1 MRHFDDNVVV
11 ETISYEF
18 NQNILTQDEMS
29 ICYGTDSGFMLG
41 AAISIASI
49 VKENEH
55 SNLSFHIFTDE
66 IESDFLLRF
75 EELAKKNR
83 VAIFVHL
90 INESVLSTLPSNRLW
105 STAIYYRFI
114 IADFF
119 SDKRERVLYVDS
131 DVICLGDIS
140 PLFHLDFEGNILA
153 AVTERDKAWWKNRA
167 DTLNQAEL
175 ANGYYNSGILLI
187 NTEEWAKENVT
198 SRAITLL
205 NDDAIRSTLTYYDQ
219 DVLNLIT
226 LGRVLF
232 LAREYNVQYS
242 LNYEL
247 KENPNRPF
255 TDNVIFLHYIGPTK
269 PWHEYAHRYEIASHY
284 VIAKQESPWCDTPF
298 QSPRSSMQLRYAA
311 KHYINHREKWLA
323 VKCYFLYFKSKIIG

>member
-90 INESVLSTLPSNRLW
+90 INESVLS
-105 STAIYYRFI
+105 I
-114 IADFF
+114 
-119 SDKRERVLYVDS
+119 
-131 DVICLGDIS
+131 
-140 PLFHLDFEGNILA
+140 
-153 AVTERDKAWWKNRA
+153 
-167 DTLNQAEL
+167 
-175 ANGYYNSGILLI
+175 
-187 NTEEWAKENVT
+187 
-198 SRAITLL
+198 
-205 NDDAIRSTLTYYDQ
+205 
-219 DVLNLIT
+219 
-226 LGRVLF
+226 
-232 LAREYNVQYS
+232 
-242 LNYEL
+242 
-247 KENPNRPF
+247 
-255 TDNVIFLHYIGPTK
+255 
-269 PWHEYAHRYEIASHY
+269 
-284 VIAKQESPWCDTPF
+284 
-298 QSPRSSMQLRYAA
+298 
-311 KHYINHREKWLA
+311 
-323 VKCYFLYFKSKIIG
+323 FKS